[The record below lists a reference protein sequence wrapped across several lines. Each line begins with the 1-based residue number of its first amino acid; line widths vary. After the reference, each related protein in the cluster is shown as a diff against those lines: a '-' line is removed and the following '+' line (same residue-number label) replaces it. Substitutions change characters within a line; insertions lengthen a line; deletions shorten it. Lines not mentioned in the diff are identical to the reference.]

1 MRKMQEVQPKINALR
16 EKYKN
21 DSQRLSQETMKLYR
35 KEGVNPVGG
44 CLPMLPQMPIFFSLY
59 NLFSSTIGTTTS
71 TFCAVGDR
79 SFDAR

>member
-44 CLPMLPQMPIFFSLY
+44 CFPMLPQMPIFFSLW
-59 NLFSSTIGTTTS
+59 TICS
-71 TFCAVGDR
+71 VAQ
-79 SFDAR
+79 